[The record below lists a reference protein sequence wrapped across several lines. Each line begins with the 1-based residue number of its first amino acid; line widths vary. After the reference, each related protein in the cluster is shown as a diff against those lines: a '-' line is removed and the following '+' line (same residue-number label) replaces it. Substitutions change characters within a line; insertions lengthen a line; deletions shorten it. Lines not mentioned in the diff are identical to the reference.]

1 MDAFETS
8 RELVIRFI
16 NKNLSPRY
24 HLDKLLNRIN
34 QLNPTLHAFIAIYE
48 EEARADADAAERAV
62 KRGYP
67 LGPLTGVPFA
77 LKDIVDVAG
86 QETTGGSAAPI
97 GRFPKCNAIITDRLL
112 SAGGILIGKTHSV
125 EVAMGG
131 WGTNQHLG
139 TPVNPWD
146 LNVHRT
152 PGGSSS
158 GSGVAVAAGLVPF
171 AIGSDTGGSVRLP
184 AAWNGVVGLKVT
196 EGMIPLEGIIP
207 LSHTLDT
214 PGPMARSVE
223 DCAIGLEILRGKE
236 QRATLID
243 LLEKRRIFA
252 EITRDVSGL
261 VIAAMPAI
269 ERDGVDADVLT
280 AYDQSLDQLAADGA
294 TVKTVSLP
302 KSFYYYHQRTSII
315 ISAEGYFYHGKI
327 FDDPDAPVDEDVRP
341 RILSGRN
348 LSAQEYLKAM
358 LGRRDDQ
365 MAFMN
370 ALSGFDV
377 LVTPTIATAAVA
389 LNKVDQNTTPARFTR
404 VANYLGLCAV
414 TVPNGLTV
422 SGLPTSFQI
431 IGRPHAEALI
441 LRVAAYLER
450 VAGRRFPAPNVE
462 ILACD

>member
-1 MDAFETS
+1 MMDLFETS

-16 NKNLSPRY
+16 NKDLSPRY
-24 HLDKLLNRIN
+24 HLDRVLDRIK
-34 QLNPTLHAFIAIYE
+34 QLNPILHAFIAIYE
-48 EEARADADAAERAV
+48 EEARADADVAERAV

-86 QETTGGSAAPI
+86 QETTGGSAALI

-112 SAGGILIGKTHSV
+112 SAGGILIGKTHTV

-196 EGMIPLEGIIP
+196 EGTIPLEGIIP

-223 DCAIGLEILRGKE
+223 DCAIGLEVLRGRE
-236 QRATLID
+236 QRAILID

-252 EITRDVSGL
+252 EITRGVRGL
-261 VIAAMPAI
+261 VIAAMPSI
-269 ERDGVDADVLT
+269 ERDGVDTEVLAT
-280 AYDQSLDQLAADGA
+280 YDQSLAQLATDGA

-302 KSFYYYHQRTSII
+302 KSFDYYQQRAGII

-341 RILSGRN
+341 RILSGRD
-348 LSAQEYLKAM
+348 LSAQEYLEVM

-365 MAFMN
+365 AAFMN
-370 ALSGFDV
+370 VLSGFDV
-377 LVTPTIATAAVA
+377 LVTPTIATAAVT
-389 LNKVDQNTTPARFTR
+389 LNEVDQNTAPARFTR
-404 VANYLGLCAV
+404 AANYLGLCAV
-414 TVPNGLTV
+414 TVPNGLTA

-431 IGRPHAEALI
+431 IGRPHTEALI
-441 LRVAAYLER
+441 LRVAAHLER
-450 VAGRRFPAPNVE
+450 VAGGHFPTPNVP
-462 ILACD
+462 LS